1 MVHAADE
8 VVNTVMASVDERV
21 LAVHDGHKSESRYII
36 KQVHSH
42 LRLVTCAWSV
52 SPDHAGEGA
61 PSPLDKTLPSGISCS
76 CLCLH
81 ALPPVPACTTAC
93 TCSTHILL
101 DLSFA
106 MLGSGGYFM
115 SLVPVMSKGFIAWCC
130 SRCCSL
136 RGQQLSEHFQG
147 NLCFYTQKS

>member
-1 MVHAADE
+1 MKLSTP
-8 VVNTVMASVDERV
+8 VVASVDERV

-36 KQVHSH
+36 KQVHS
-42 LRLVTCAWSV
+42 LAPCAWSV

-61 PSPLDKTLPSGISCS
+61 PSPLDKTLPSGSSCS
-76 CLCLH
+76 RLHLH
-81 ALPPVPACTTAC
+81 ALSPAPTCTVRLQYSHPVGPLCNVGEWRVFRVVG
-93 TCSTHILL
+93 TCHVES
-101 DLSFA
+101 
-106 MLGSGGYFM
+106 
-115 SLVPVMSKGFIAWCC
+115 FIAWCC